1 MDETILLE
9 RFRDKQVRI
18 VRRGQEALIVLN
30 DIADAITYDRSALR
44 QLLKRGEEVF
54 EGMVGKVMI
63 PSPQGI
69 QEHLAVNRDGLVGL
83 LVKIEYKRVKDPEK
97 RQLIIEFQRWAIK
110 KLGQIVAGELPQ
122 EEFHPWAE
130 RAEQH
135 LRFAKALAETS
146 GVKPG
151 IALAAAIDVAEKEIG
166 RSLEVYK
173 RLLPPAEH
181 ETAYLTASDIGQR
194 VNLTAVKV
202 NKLPQQ
208 LGLIEQR
215 EDAKGQKVWRLTE
228 RGKEYGEEFPFVRNG
243 HSGYQVKW
251 NEQVLGLISQT

>member
-1 MDETILLE
+1 M
-9 RFRDKQVRI
+9 V
-18 VRRGQEALIVLN
+18 VN
-30 DIADAITYDRSALR
+30 DIADAITYDRRALHR
-44 QLLKRGEEVF
+44 TLRRNPEIF
-54 EGMVGKVMI
+54 EGMAGVVI
-63 PSPQGI
+63 LTTPQGV

-122 EEFHPWAE
+122 EEFQPWTE

-151 IALAAAIDVAEKEIG
+151 IALAAAIDAAEKEIG
-166 RSLEVYK
+166 RSLEAYK
-173 RLLPPAEH
+173 RLLPPADH

-194 VNLTAVKV
+194 FNLTAVKV
-202 NKLPQQ
+202 NKLLQQ

-215 EDAKGQKVWRLTE
+215 EDAKGRKVWRLTE

-251 NEQVLGLISQT
+251 NERVLGLISQA